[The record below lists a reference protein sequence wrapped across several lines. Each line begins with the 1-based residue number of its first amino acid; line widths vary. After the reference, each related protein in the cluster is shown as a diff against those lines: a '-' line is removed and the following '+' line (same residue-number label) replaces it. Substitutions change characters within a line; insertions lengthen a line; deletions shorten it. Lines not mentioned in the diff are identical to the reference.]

1 MPFLTILE
9 QIIALFLILFF
20 GYFLRSKEVITKKN
34 QQFLFNLLIDYILPF
49 LIISAMT
56 VEINTELIENTKIL
70 FICWFFVYIL
80 FMLSANIFKRFIKTD
95 NKQKRTFEFLVIFS
109 NVGYMGLPIIGSIYS
124 ETGIFYGSLGMI
136 PFNIV
141 IWTYGIYLL
150 SSGKKDF
157 SDRLQN
163 IINNGVI
170 AIGIGFILFITGLK
184 LPGPIFEAVEMIGDM
199 TFPLSML
206 IIGSSLYGIDI
217 SRVIL
222 KPKLVFL
229 SFLRL
234 LIIPVILLL
243 ALNFLPIPEIL
254 VGVIVIQAAM
264 PIAANSVIFAAR
276 YQGDYQMASEAVF
289 ITTLFS
295 IISIP
300 AIIWVIS
307 QI

>member
-1 MPFLTILE
+1 MPFLIILE
-9 QIIALFLILFF
+9 QILALFLILFF
-20 GYFLRSKEVITKKN
+20 GYFLRAKKVITRKK
-34 QQFLFNLLIDYILPF
+34 QKFLFELLIDYILPF
-49 LIISAMT
+49 LIISAMS
-56 VEINTELIENTKIL
+56 VEINPELIDNAKIL
-70 FICWFFVYIL
+70 FICWFFVYLLLMI
-80 FMLSANIFKRFIKTD
+80 SANIFKRFIKASE
-95 NKQKRTFEFLVIFS
+95 QKRRTFEFLVIFS

-150 SSGKKDF
+150 SSGKKEI

-170 AIGIGFILFITGLK
+170 AIGIGFILFITGFE

-217 SRVIL
+217 KRVIF
-222 KPKLVFL
+222 KPKLIFL
-229 SFLRL
+229 SLLRL

-243 ALNFLPIPEIL
+243 TLNFLPIPEIL
-254 VGVIVIQAAM
+254 VGIIVIQAAM

-276 YQGDYQMASEAVF
+276 YQGDYQLASEAIF

-300 AIIWVIS
+300 AIIWLINLV
-307 QI
+307 

>member
-1 MPFLTILE
+1 MPFQIILE

-20 GYFLRSKEVITKKN
+20 GYFLRSRKVITRKG
-34 QQFLFNLLIDYILPF
+34 QQFLFDLLIDYILPF

-56 VEINTELIENTKIL
+56 VEISPELIENTKIL
-70 FICWFFVYIL
+70 FICWVFVYLALIV
-80 FMLSANIFKRFIKTD
+80 SANIFKRFIRADDK
-95 NKQKRTFEFLVIFS
+95 KQRTFEFLIIFS
-109 NVGYMGLPIIGSIYS
+109 NVGYMGLPIIGAVYP
-124 ETGIFYGSLGMI
+124 ETGLFYGSLGMI

-150 SSGKKDF
+150 SARKKEN

-170 AIGIGFILFITGLK
+170 ALGIGFILFITGIN
-184 LPGPIFEAVEMIGDM
+184 LPGPISEAVDMVGDM

-206 IIGSSLYGIDI
+206 VIGSSLFGINI
-217 SRVIL
+217 KRVIL

-229 SFLRL
+229 SLLRL
-234 LIIPVILLL
+234 LVIPVLLLL
-243 ALNFLPIPEIL
+243 ALSFLPIPEIL
-254 VGVIVIQAAM
+254 VGIIVIQAAM

-276 YQGDYQMASEAVF
+276 YQGDYQLASEAVF
-289 ITTLFS
+289 ITTLFG

-300 AIIWVIS
+300 LIIWLINF
-307 QI
+307 I

>member
-1 MPFLTILE
+1 MPFQIILE
-9 QIIALFLILFF
+9 QILALFLILFF
-20 GYFLRSKEVITKKN
+20 GYFLRAKEVITRKRQK
-34 QQFLFNLLIDYILPF
+34 FLFDLLIDYILPF

-56 VEINTELIENTKIL
+56 VDINPELIENTKIL
-70 FICWFFVYIL
+70 FICWFFVYLLLII
-80 FMLSANIFKRFIKTD
+80 SANIFKRFIKADD
-95 NKQKRTFEFLVIFS
+95 NKRRTFEFLIIFS
-109 NVGYMGLPIIGSIYS
+109 NVGYMGLPIIGAVYS
-124 ETGIFYGSLGMI
+124 ETGLFYGSLGMI

-150 SSGKKDF
+150 SAGKKEI

-170 AIGIGFILFITGLK
+170 ALVIGFFLFVTGIN
-184 LPGPIFEAVEMIGDM
+184 LPGPISEAVEMIGDM

-217 SRVIL
+217 KKVIL

-229 SFLRL
+229 SLLRL
-234 LIIPVILLL
+234 LIIPVFLLL
-243 ALNFLPIPEIL
+243 ALSFLSIPEIL

-289 ITTLFS
+289 ITTLFG

-300 AIIWVIS
+300 VIIWLINL
-307 QI
+307 I

>member
-1 MPFLTILE
+1 MPFQIIFE
-9 QIIALFLILFF
+9 QILALFLILFF
-20 GYFLRSKEVITKKN
+20 GYFLRSREVITKKG
-34 QQFLFNLLIDYILPF
+34 QQFLFDLLIDYILPF

-56 VEINTELIENTKIL
+56 VEISPELVENTKII
-70 FICWFFVYIL
+70 FISWFFVYLLLII
-80 FMLSANIFKRFIKTD
+80 SANIFKRFIKAD
-95 NKQKRTFEFLVIFS
+95 DRERRTFEFLVIFS
-109 NVGYMGLPIIGSIYS
+109 NVGYMGLPIIGAVYS
-124 ETGIFYGSLGMI
+124 ETGLFYGSLGMI

-150 SSGKKDF
+150 SSGKKEI

-170 AIGIGFILFITGLK
+170 ALGIGFILFLTGLN
-184 LPGPIFEAVEMIGDM
+184 LPGPISEAVEMIGDM

-206 IIGSSLYGIDI
+206 IIGSSLYGINI
-217 SRVIL
+217 KRVII

-229 SFLRL
+229 SLLRL
-234 LIIPVILLL
+234 LFIPVFLLL
-243 ALNFLPIPEIL
+243 ALSFLPIPEIL

-289 ITTLFS
+289 ITTLFG

-300 AIIWVIS
+300 VIIWLINF
-307 QI
+307 I

>member
-1 MPFLTILE
+1 MPFQIILE
-9 QIIALFLILFF
+9 QILALFLILFF
-20 GYFLRSKEVITKKN
+20 GYFLRAKEVITRKRQK
-34 QQFLFNLLIDYILPF
+34 FLFDLLIDYILPF

-56 VEINTELIENTKIL
+56 VDINPELIENTKIL
-70 FICWFFVYIL
+70 FICWFFVYLLLII
-80 FMLSANIFKRFIKTD
+80 SANIFKRFIKADD
-95 NKQKRTFEFLVIFS
+95 NKRRTFEFLIIFS
-109 NVGYMGLPIIGSIYS
+109 NVGYMGLPIIGAVYS
-124 ETGIFYGSLGMI
+124 ETGLFYGSLGMI

-150 SSGKKDF
+150 SAGKKEI

-170 AIGIGFILFITGLK
+170 ALGIGFFLFVTGIN
-184 LPGPIFEAVEMIGDM
+184 LPGPISEAVEMIGDM

-217 SRVIL
+217 KKVIL

-229 SFLRL
+229 SLLRL
-234 LIIPVILLL
+234 LIIPVFLLL
-243 ALNFLPIPEIL
+243 ALSFLSIPEIL

-289 ITTLFS
+289 ITTLFG

-300 AIIWVIS
+300 VIIWLINL
-307 QI
+307 I

>member
-1 MPFLTILE
+1 MPFLVILE
-9 QIIALFLILFF
+9 QILALFLILFF
-20 GYFLRSKEVITKKN
+20 GFYLRSKNVITRKY
-34 QQFLFNLLIDYILPF
+34 QQFLFDLLIDYILPF

-56 VEINTELIENTKIL
+56 VKINSELIDNAKIL
-70 FICWFFVYIL
+70 FICWTFVYLIL
-80 FMLSANIFKRFIKTD
+80 MISANIFKRFIKAND
-95 NKQKRTFEFLVIFS
+95 RQKRTFEFLIIFS

-150 SSGKKDF
+150 SSGKKEN

-170 AIGIGFILFITGLK
+170 AIGIGFLLFITGIE

-217 SRVIL
+217 KRVIL
-222 KPKLVFL
+222 KPKLIFL
-229 SFLRL
+229 SLLRL

-243 ALNFLPIPEIL
+243 TLNFLPIPDIL
-254 VGVIVIQAAM
+254 VGIIVIQAAM

-276 YQGDYQMASEAVF
+276 YQGDYQLASEAVF
-289 ITTLFS
+289 ITTLFG

-300 AIIWVIS
+300 IIIWLINL
-307 QI
+307 I